1 MLLRYKKV
9 VAEQLKVNYS
19 FEEGLAGGIIQLIEA
34 GSGRLFYESTFNG
47 LSGEQIINTSQLNKG
62 FYIIKV
68 QQNQNK
74 PVYFKI
80 INTN

>member
-1 MLLRYKKV
+1 V

-19 FEEGLAGGIIQLIEA
+19 FEVGLAGGIIQLIEA
-34 GSGRLFYESTFNG
+34 GSGRLFYEGAFNG

-62 FYIIKV
+62 FYIVKV
-68 QQNQNK
+68 QQNANK

-80 INTN
+80 VNVN

>member
-1 MLLRYKKV
+1 V

-34 GSGRLFYESTFNG
+34 GSGRLFYDGAFNG

-62 FYIIKV
+62 FYIVKV
-68 QQNQNK
+68 QQNANK

-80 INTN
+80 VNVN